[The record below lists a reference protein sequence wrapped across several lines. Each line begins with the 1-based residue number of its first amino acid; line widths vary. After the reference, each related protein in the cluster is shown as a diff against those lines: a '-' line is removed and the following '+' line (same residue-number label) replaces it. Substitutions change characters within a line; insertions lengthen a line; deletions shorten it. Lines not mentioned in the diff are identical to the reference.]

1 MKFEKFGIIV
11 YILAFILGCGVSNYD
26 RGVSFLG
33 QEEFDTAIPYFEAA
47 IDSGVNTADAHRELG
62 ITYYK
67 QEMAQQAAN
76 HLRIATK
83 NGRKDSRAAFFLAVA
98 LEENGDFDEA
108 LDAYRKFIK
117 LNSSQS
123 IGQDIRSRIV
133 LVKGKKDNQF
143 VQEAVTGELGANSGK
158 TLDNRIVAH
167 YLEITPGSADP
178 VALQKSLTSLL
189 ISDLAKVD
197 QVDVVRRSLLQK
209 LINMIDLDQD
219 AILNTKNIKR
229 IGHLLRAKHV
239 ISGKIE
245 ESSDGAFRLNLFL
258 NKIDS
263 NEVQQIS
270 TPEEEKNDLFELQKT
285 LVFSILESLNIQPVG
300 ILKKALLKKETESM
314 SALILFGQGLDSV
327 DRSDYATAV
336 KLLRDALSEDPDFEL
351 AKKVLNEAE
360 ALEVARGQD
369 LSLIETNVVRR
380 IKSQSAIHDR
390 FAHMDSALTRE
401 FAPPTAADATLEGD
415 APPPET
421 PITIIV
427 KQ

>member
-11 YILAFILGCGVSNYD
+11 YILAFIRGCGVSNYD

-47 IDSGVNTADAHRELG
+47 IDSGVNIADAHRELG

-67 QEMAQQAAN
+67 KEMAQQAAN

-123 IGQDIRSRIV
+123 IGQDVRSRIV
-133 LVKGKKDNQF
+133 LVKDKKDNQF

-167 YLEITPGSADP
+167 YLEVTPGSVDP
-178 VALQKSLTSLL
+178 IALQKSLTSLL

-197 QVDVVRRSLLQK
+197 QIDVVRRSLLQK

-245 ESSDGAFRLNLFL
+245 ESSDGAFR
-258 NKIDS
+258 
-263 NEVQQIS
+263 
-270 TPEEEKNDLFELQKT
+270 
-285 LVFSILESLNIQPVG
+285 
-300 ILKKALLKKETESM
+300 
-314 SALILFGQGLDSV
+314 
-327 DRSDYATAV
+327 
-336 KLLRDALSEDPDFEL
+336 
-351 AKKVLNEAE
+351 
-360 ALEVARGQD
+360 
-369 LSLIETNVVRR
+369 
-380 IKSQSAIHDR
+380 
-390 FAHMDSALTRE
+390 
-401 FAPPTAADATLEGD
+401 
-415 APPPET
+415 
-421 PITIIV
+421 
-427 KQ
+427 